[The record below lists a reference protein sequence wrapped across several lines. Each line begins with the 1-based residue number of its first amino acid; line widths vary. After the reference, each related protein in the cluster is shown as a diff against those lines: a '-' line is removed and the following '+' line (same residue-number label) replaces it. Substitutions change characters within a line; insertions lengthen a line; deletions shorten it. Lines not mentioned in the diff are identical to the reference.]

1 MIGVLERTWSLA
13 QNCLGPQIRTA
24 TLVLVFDRH
33 CADEVASPG
42 GNLRGMVEKR
52 QRGERREKVR
62 KWFFHKYDTIE
73 PMS

>member
-13 QNCLGPQIRTA
+13 QNWFGPQIRTA
-24 TLVLVFDRH
+24 TLVLVFGKH

-52 QRGERREKVR
+52 QRSEKVR
-62 KWFFHKYDTIE
+62 KWFFPHI
-73 PMS
+73 